1 MLSLNHGLEG
11 FSIRFLNRKYFL
23 IKNIFFVYTKYKKYA
38 ILLEKGRRKR
48 MDTKIIVKLPDDLKS
63 DVKKKAK
70 SLGLSLSAYVRF
82 VLMQNVKEK

>member
-11 FSIRFLNRKYFL
+11 FSIRFLNRKYLL

-38 ILLEKGRRKR
+38 ILLEKGRRRR
-48 MDTKIIVKLPDDLKS
+48 MDTKIIVKLPDDLKF

-70 SLGLSLSAYVRF
+70 SLGLSLSAYVRL
-82 VLMQNVKEK
+82 VLTQNVKEK

>member
-11 FSIRFLNRKYFL
+11 FSIRFLNRKYLL

-38 ILLEKGRRKR
+38 ILLEKGRRRR

>member
-1 MLSLNHGLEG
+1 M
-11 FSIRFLNRKYFL
+11 
-23 IKNIFFVYTKYKKYA
+23 YTKYKKYA
-38 ILLEKGRRKR
+38 ILLEKGRRRR
-48 MDTKIIVKLPDDLKS
+48 MDTNTKIIVKMPDTLKS

>member
-1 MLSLNHGLEG
+1 
-11 FSIRFLNRKYFL
+11 
-23 IKNIFFVYTKYKKYA
+23 
-38 ILLEKGRRKR
+38 
-48 MDTKIIVKLPDDLKS
+48 MDTNTKIIVKMPDTLKS

>member
-11 FSIRFLNRKYFL
+11 FSIRFLNRKYLL
-23 IKNIFFVYTKYKKYA
+23 IKNIFFVYTKYKKYV

>member
-11 FSIRFLNRKYFL
+11 FSIRFLNRKYLL
-23 IKNIFFVYTKYKKYA
+23 IKNIFFVYTKYKKYD

>member
-11 FSIRFLNRKYFL
+11 FSIRFLNRKYSL

>member
-11 FSIRFLNRKYFL
+11 FSIRFLNRKYLL